1 MDPDALLAQL
11 TQQQEQSNRLQ
22 EQKLQQLMH
31 EFASKM
37 ERLVASCASAA
48 PSQGAHMELDQQ
60 STVEP
65 EGGEWSVENAWEDVV
80 PAPERAPTG
89 AATALVSRLGFPPPL
104 DTIRTFIK
112 EITPYLGVPKT
123 PPARKEPQ
131 DRALHGL
138 QQKIEA
144 VMQLLVETAETSGI
158 TDGPLIACA
167 AVARSVWEDSNEIR
181 RRNLARGQAFKLD
194 TREDATTIRL
204 LSDAEEKAIRPN
216 SNFNANRGKGIGR
229 KGFLHSSRTDYHGP
243 PFQRWAGYGG
253 KGEEPAWKGSGG
265 HRKGSSA
272 GSAKGGGGRG
282 RSRAK

>member
-31 EFASKM
+31 EFAGKM
-37 ERLVASCASAA
+37 ERLVASCASRG
-48 PSQGAHMELDQQ
+48 PSQGSQMELDQQ
-60 STVEP
+60 SPVEP

-89 AATALVSRLGFPPPL
+89 AAAALVSRLGFPPPL

-112 EITPYLGVPKT
+112 EITPFHGVPKT

-131 DRALHGL
+131 DRALQGL
-138 QQKIEA
+138 QHKIEA
-144 VMQLLVETAETSGI
+144 VMHLLVETAETSGI
-158 TDGPLIACA
+158 TDGPLVACA
-167 AVARSVWEDSNEIR
+167 AVARSVWEDTNEIR

-204 LSDAEEKAIRPN
+204 LSDAEEKAIRPTYN
-216 SNFNANRGKGIGR
+216 SNANRGKGIGR
-229 KGFLHSSRTDYHGP
+229 KGYFFSSRTDYHGS
-243 PFQRWAGYGG
+243 PFQRWSGYGG
-253 KGEEPAWKGSGG
+253 KGDEPAWKGSGG

-272 GSAKGGGGRG
+272 GSAKGSGGRG
-282 RSRAK
+282 RGRSK

>member
-31 EFASKM
+31 EFAVKM
-37 ERLVASCASAA
+37 ERLVANCG
-48 PSQGAHMELDQQ
+48 PRQGTQMELDQQ
-60 STVEP
+60 TLVEP

-131 DRALHGL
+131 DRALQGL
-138 QQKIEA
+138 QHKIEI
-144 VMQLLVETAETSGI
+144 VMHLLVETAETSGI
-158 TDGPLIACA
+158 TDGPLVACA
-167 AVARSVWEDSNEIR
+167 AVARSVWEDTNEIR
-181 RRNLARGQAFKLD
+181 RRNMARGQAFKLD

-204 LSDAEEKAIRPN
+204 LSDAEEKAIRPTFN
-216 SNFNANRGKGIGR
+216 SNAHRGKGIGR
-229 KGFLHSSRTDYHGP
+229 KGFASSSRTDYHGS
-243 PFQRWAGYGG
+243 PFQRWTSSDG
-253 KGEEPAWKGSGG
+253 KGYENGWKGGGG
-265 HRKGSSA
+265 HRKGSTA
-272 GSAKGGGGRG
+272 GSSKGSGGRG
-282 RSRAK
+282 RGRSK